1 VKSAGADLVF
11 VDCNAISPDTTR
23 KVGDIVTASGARFVD
38 AGIVGSAP
46 KIGGAGPGFYASGKH
61 ADAFAVL
68 TDHGAAEGRGAR
80 RDGLGDVP

>member
-1 VKSAGADLVF
+1 MKSAGADLVF

-23 KVGDIVTASGARFVD
+23 KVG
-38 AGIVGSAP
+38 
-46 KIGGAGPGFYASGKH
+46 GAGPRFYASGKH